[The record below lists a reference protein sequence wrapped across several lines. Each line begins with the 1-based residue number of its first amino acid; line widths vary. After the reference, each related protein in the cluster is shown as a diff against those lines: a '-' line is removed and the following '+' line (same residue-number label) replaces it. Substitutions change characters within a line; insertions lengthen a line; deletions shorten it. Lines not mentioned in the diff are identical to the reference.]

1 MHRRDDML
9 VKNSSPSANSSL
21 RPAAGA
27 DSSLRPAAVPS
38 SEEELVWQ
46 QTVSANLGVDIDLS
60 LIQIPRVGVR
70 PPGYETVTIKRP

>member
-1 MHRRDDML
+1 ML
-9 VKNSSPSANSSL
+9 VKSSSPSANSS
-21 RPAAGA
+21 
-27 DSSLRPAAVPS
+27 SRPAAVPS
-38 SEEELVWQ
+38 SEEEELVWQ

>member
-1 MHRRDDML
+1 
-9 VKNSSPSANSSL
+9 
-21 RPAAGA
+21 
-27 DSSLRPAAVPS
+27 VPS

>member
-1 MHRRDDML
+1 ML
-9 VKNSSPSANSSL
+9 VKNSSPS
-21 RPAAGA
+21 A

-46 QTVSANLGVDIDLS
+46 QKVSANLGVDIDLS